1 MRICFFAQGSAIHTR
16 RWINYFAERGH
27 DVHLITFEPV
37 IEGYNKS
44 VKIYNLLRI
53 FPNLWPI
60 TRFVSGIIWPF
71 QVLFLFLKKIKPDI
85 LGAISI
91 TINGYLAVA
100 SGFHPLILTACGSD
114 ILIAP
119 KKNYIWRF
127 LTIFTLRKAD
137 ALIFAAPHMAET
149 AITLAG
155 DIIRDRIYRD
165 SFGSIDL
172 EKFNPTKRGFGIREK
187 LNLDNNC
194 FVIISTRNLRQI
206 YDVDTLIKSAPIVID
221 KIPKTYFIIIG
232 DGEKRGK
239 LEKLSED
246 LNVKNNIKFLGFIPH
261 EDLPKYLTA
270 ADIYVST
277 SLSDGTSVSLL
288 EAMGCEL
295 VPVVTDIPANQDWIK
310 QGVNGFLVPI
320 RDHNAL
326 ANKIIYLLENEE
338 KRKTFG
344 IASREIVEEKSDYY
358 KQMAEIEK
366 IYEDLV
372 CVQSR
377 K

>member
-1 MRICFFAQGSAIHTR
+1 G
-16 RWINYFAERGH
+16 
-27 DVHLITFEPV
+27 
-37 IEGYNKS
+37 
-44 VKIYNLLRI
+44 
-53 FPNLWPI
+53 
-60 TRFVSGIIWPF
+60 
-71 QVLFLFLKKIKPDI
+71 
-85 LGAISI
+85 
-91 TINGYLAVA
+91 
-100 SGFHPLILTACGSD
+100 
-114 ILIAP
+114 
-119 KKNYIWRF
+119 
-127 LTIFTLRKAD
+127 
-137 ALIFAAPHMAET
+137 
-149 AITLAG
+149 
-155 DIIRDRIYRD
+155 
-165 SFGSIDL
+165 
-172 EKFNPTKRGFGIREK
+172 
-187 LNLDNNC
+187 
-194 FVIISTRNLRQI
+194 
-206 YDVDTLIKSAPIVID
+206 DTLIKSAPIVID